1 MIIKKYKTLNY
12 PLQIRLLLRTDKRR
26 KIGLVARD
34 SEHEKTVYTERW
46 NTIDGKQELFIL
58 LPQSPKEIQIEIFNI
73 SKDKNSQGIKV
84 LEMQPMSLNYNL
96 NVVGIDNKGTIS
108 FLALAQEFAERASYL
123 SPGFYV
129 SEDGKF
135 VINYLDTILSSTG
148 IELSTPAR
156 INITTGQIQVSKKII
171 KNYTVP
177 GVMAILLHEYSH
189 VYLNAK
195 ASDEVEAD
203 LNAARIYL
211 GLGYPRIELM
221 NAWANV
227 FYKADTPGNRDRWNK
242 VKNFILKFDGI

>member
-1 MIIKKYKTLNY
+1 M
-12 PLQIRLLLRTDKRR
+12 
-26 KIGLVARD
+26 
-34 SEHEKTVYTERW
+34 
-46 NTIDGKQELFIL
+46 
-58 LPQSPKEIQIEIFNI
+58 PQSPNEIKLEIFNI

-84 LEMQPMSLNYNL
+84 LEIQPMSLNYNIS
-96 NVVGIDNKGTIS
+96 VVGIENKDTVS
-108 FLALAQEFAERASYL
+108 FLKLAQEFSERASYL
-123 SPGFYV
+123 SPGYYL

-135 VINYLDTILSSTG
+135 VINYLDTILNNKG
-148 IELSTPAR
+148 MELSTPAR
-156 INITTGQIQVSKKII
+156 INISTGQIQVSKKII

-189 VYLNAK
+189 VYLNSR

-242 VKNFILKFDGI
+242 VKNFILKFESI